1 MEKKELIKTTYLE
14 SEIENKRHL
23 LRNEFIYI
31 SNNINHGQIKKILV
45 EDLQLLFNLYDKYF
59 FNYYFNKFFKGNI
72 TFSLS
77 KRMSRSAGKTI
88 IPKTNPILEEEK
100 QRYEIRIGVNF
111 LFQYYELDREKIV
124 AGVKTEDSLHAL
136 LMVFEHEIIH
146 LIEFYV
152 FGNSSCKNKRFKTIA
167 KNIFNHKD
175 VYHSLP
181 TNGEIACESL
191 GIKIGD
197 KVSFLHEEEIKNGIV
212 NRINKRAAIMVL
224 DNKGNYID
232 GQGNRYSKYYVPLN
246 KIRKI

>member
-1 MEKKELIKTTYLE
+1 MKKKELIKIIYLE

-23 LRNEFIYI
+23 LRSEFIYR
-31 SNNINHGQIKKILV
+31 SNNIKHGQISKISA
-45 EDLQLLFNLYDKYF
+45 EDLELLFNLYDKYF
-59 FNYYFNKFFKGNI
+59 FNDYFKKFFKG
-72 TFSLS
+72 TLDFSLS

-88 IPKTNPILEEEK
+88 IPKINPILEEEK
-100 QRYEIRIGVNF
+100 QRYEIRIGVTF

-146 LIEFYV
+146 LIEFYI
-152 FGNSSCKNKRFKTIA
+152 FGSSSCKNKRFKTIA

-181 TNGEIACESL
+181 TSREIVHESL

-212 NRINKRAAIMVL
+212 NRINKRATIMVL
-224 DNKGNYID
+224 DSRGNYID
-232 GQGNRYSKYYVPLN
+232 GQGNRCIKYYVPLN